1 MTVKHEIKSQ
11 LAKLLATEDLIVENK
26 KVETAAFNVHTRVLT
41 LPQWDRASDNV
52 YDMLVGHEVGHAL
65 YTPDRDWFVED
76 EWKGV
81 NQSFVNIVEDV
92 RIEKLMKRRYA
103 GISKTFYNGY
113 HELSDEDFFDVEG
126 RDVNE
131 MNLADKVNLYF
142 KIGNFLDIKFTVEEM
157 VHVTNIEHCETFDE
171 VLVASKALFEYCQQ
185 ELEKKQKEE
194 MDADI
199 DAIPGGG
206 DGKGDGGEE
215 ISNDGGSIEDELED
229 SEEPKEGESFGGTAQ
244 QGGKTG
250 GTFGVDAGTDGLEVE
265 TADSLADA
273 LKGLTNT
280 GAEESEYFE
289 LPELDLDNVIVSNK
303 EIHDNMETYWAEEF
317 ESLKERYDV
326 VDRPRHLQMISDRF
340 EEVDA
345 DFVKFKRSAQKEVN
359 YLVKEF
365 ECKKSADSY
374 ARATTARTG
383 VLDCS
388 KLHTYKYNE
397 DLFKKVTTL
406 ADGKNHGL
414 IFILDWSGSMQHV
427 LHDTIKQLYNLLW
440 FCKKV
445 NIPFEVYAFTNEYP
459 RGNVDHKYRM
469 AAAYEK
475 KAGVAIIEQTF
486 SLMNL
491 FTSKVNGKELEEHMK
506 HIYRLSARC
515 YSREFG
521 CYYGFPLGM
530 NLSGTPLNETL
541 VALHQVLPKF
551 QKENNLQK
559 VQCVVLTD
567 GEAAP
572 LRFSKEFDR
581 QWEEGPFLGSAYVG
595 HNCYLRNRKTGY
607 TYSCHDLGNWADVT
621 SMLLVD
627 LRQTFPATNF
637 IGIRVMESR
646 AAGQFVRR
654 YTGYEDDRFEKTM
667 KVWKKERAFSLKDA
681 GYHTYFGL
689 CSSAL
694 LNDDEFEVREDATK
708 AQIKSAFAKSLKNKK
723 MNKKILGEFVELVA

>member
-41 LPQWDRASDNV
+41 LPQWDRASNNV
-52 YDMLVGHEVGHAL
+52 YDMLVSHEVGHAL
-65 YTPDRDWFVED
+65 YTPDRDWFTEP
-76 EWKGV
+76 EWIGL
-81 NQSFVNIVEDV
+81 NHSFVNIVEDV

-126 RDVNE
+126 RDVDE

-142 KIGNFLDIKFTVEEM
+142 KIGKFLDIKFTAEEM
-157 VHVTNIEHCETFDE
+157 VHIINIEHCETFDE
-171 VLVASKALFEYCQQ
+171 VLVASKALFDYCQE
-185 ELEKKQKEE
+185 ELEKQQKEE
-194 MDADI
+194 MEANVESI
-199 DAIPGGG
+199 TGGG
-206 DGKGDGGEE
+206 EGKGDGGEE
-215 ISNDGGSIEDELED
+215 ITNEGGSIEDELED
-229 SEEPKEGESFGGTAQ
+229 SEDPEEGESFGGTAQ
-244 QGGKTG
+244 QGEKTG
-250 GTFGVDAGTDGLEVE
+250 GKFGVDGGTDALEVE

-280 GAEESEYFE
+280 GAVESSYFE
-289 LPELDLDNVIVSNK
+289 LPELDLDNVIVYNK

-317 ESLKERYDV
+317 ESLKHRYDMKEN
-326 VDRPRHLQMISDRF
+326 PRHLQTILDRF

-459 RGNVDHKYRM
+459 RGNVDHKLRM
-469 AAAYEK
+469 TAAYEK
-475 KAGVAIIEQTF
+475 KNGVALIEPTF

-491 FTSKVNGKELEEHMK
+491 FTSKVKTQELEEHMK
-506 HIYRLSARC
+506 YVYRLSARC
-515 YSREFG
+515 GSREFG
-521 CYYGFPLGM
+521 CYYGFPMGM

-541 VALHQVLPKF
+541 VALHQILPKF

-559 VQCVVLTD
+559 VQCVILTD

-572 LRFSKEFDR
+572 LRYTKEFDR
-581 QWEEGPFLGSAYVG
+581 DWETEPFLGSAYIG
-595 HNCYLRNRKTGY
+595 DNCYLRNRKTGY
-607 TYSCHDLGNWADVT
+607 TYSCQDLGHWADVT
-621 SMLLVD
+621 SMLLTD
-627 LRQTFPATNF
+627 LRQSFPVTNF
-637 IGIRVMESR
+637 IGIRVMASR
-646 AAGQFVRR
+646 DAGHFVRR
-654 YTGYEDDRFEKTM
+654 YTGYGGERYEKTM
-667 KVWKKERAFSLKDA
+667 KEWKKERAFSLKDA

-689 CSSAL
+689 CSNAL
-694 LNDDEFEVREDATK
+694 SNDDEFEVQVDATK
-708 AQIKSAFAKSLKNKK
+708 AQIKKAFAKSLKTKK

>member
-41 LPQWDRASDNV
+41 LPQWDRASNNV
-52 YDMLVGHEVGHAL
+52 YDMLVSHEVGHAL
-65 YTPDRDWFVED
+65 YTPDRDWFTEP
-76 EWKGV
+76 EWIGL

-126 RDVNE
+126 VDVDK

-157 VHVTNIEHCETFDE
+157 VHVTNIDHCETFDD
-171 VLVASKALFEYCQQ
+171 VLVASKSLFEYCQQ

-194 MDADI
+194 MEANLESI
-199 DAIPGGG
+199 TG
-206 DGKGDGGEE
+206 DGEGEGEGGEKV
-215 ISNDGGSIEDELED
+215 SGNSGTIEDELED
-229 SEEPKEGESFGGTAQ
+229 SEEPKEDESFGGTAQ

-250 GTFGVDAGTDGLEVE
+250 GTIGADLGSDELEVE

-273 LKGLTNT
+273 LKGLTNM
-280 GAEESEYFE
+280 GAEESSYFE
-289 LPELDLDNVIVSNK
+289 LPKLDLDNVIVSNK
-303 EIHDNMETYWAEEF
+303 EIHDNMKTYWAEEF
-317 ESLKERYDV
+317 ETIKTRYDMV
-326 VDRPRHLQMISDRF
+326 ETPTYLESFKNRF
-340 EEVDA
+340 VAVDA
-345 DFVKFKRSAQKEVN
+345 EFIKFKRSAQKEVN

-383 VLDCS
+383 VLDCT

-414 IFILDWSGSMQHV
+414 VFILDWSGSMQHV
-427 LHDTIKQLYNLLW
+427 LHDTVKQLYNLLW

-445 NIPFEVYAFTNEYP
+445 SIPFEVYAFTNEYP
-459 RGNVDHKYRM
+459 RGNVDEAYNM
-469 AAAYEK
+469 VQAYEK
-475 KAGVAIIEQTF
+475 KAGLAIIETTF

-491 FTSKVNGKELEEHMK
+491 FTSKVKGKELEEHMK
-506 HIYRLSARC
+506 HIFRLSARC
-515 YSREFG
+515 YSREYG
-521 CYYGFPLGM
+521 LYGFPLGM

-541 VALHQVLPKF
+541 VALHQILPKF

-581 QWEEGPFLGSAYVG
+581 QWEDEPFLGSAYIG
-595 HNCYLRNRKTGY
+595 NNCYLRNRKTGH
-607 TYSCHDLGNWADVT
+607 TYSCQDLGHWADVT
-621 SMLLVD
+621 GLLLTD
-627 LRQTFPATNF
+627 LRQTFPNTNF

-654 YTGYEDDRFEKTM
+654 YTGYEDDRYEKTM
-667 KVWKKERAFSLKDA
+667 SAWKKDRAFSIKDA

-694 LNDDEFEVREDATK
+694 SNDDEFEVQQDATK
-708 AQIKSAFAKSLKNKK
+708 AQIKRAFVKSLKTKK